1 MKAEFYARDVCVVA
15 RELIGCIV
23 HHGPCAGVIVE
34 TEAYHESEPACHAF
48 IGATPRTRT
57 LYAVPGCAYVYR
69 SYGVHAM
76 LNAVAEVEGVGAG
89 VLIRALQP
97 LTGIEQMRERRGVH
111 ELEQL
116 CAGPGRLTQALGID
130 LELDGTDLARGP
142 VTISPRAPGTP
153 APAILT
159 ATRVGITK
167 AVELPWRFASIDT
180 RFVSR
185 PWPRQDGSS
194 DDGAIAAR
202 SLKQSAGAGWP
213 R

>member
-48 IGATPRTRT
+48 IGNTPRTRT
-57 LYAVPGCAYVYR
+57 LYAAPGCAYVYR

-97 LTGIEQMRERRGVH
+97 LVGIEQMRERRGVH

-116 CAGPGRLTQALGID
+116 CAGPGRLTQALGIG
-130 LELDGTDLARGP
+130 LELNGTDLDRGP
-142 VTISPRAPGTP
+142 VTISPPAAGTP
-153 APAILT
+153 PPAILA

-167 AVELPWRFASIDT
+167 AVELPWRFASVDT

-194 DDGAIAAR
+194 DDGATAAR
-202 SLKQSAGAGWP
+202 SPNRSAGAGSA